1 MYHNH
6 VDKDYSHPWYTEERY
21 NREDE
26 GLARI
31 FHHPIIRTL
40 FPFFAWHFYLMGFYL
55 LSFYFVLYLVSNIN
69 ILILIFYT
77 K

>member
-21 NREDE
+21 QREDE

-31 FHHPIIRTL
+31 FHVPFMRAL
-40 FPFFAWHFYLMGFYL
+40 FPFFAWHFYLIG
-55 LSFYFVLYLVSNIN
+55 
-69 ILILIFYT
+69 
-77 K
+77 